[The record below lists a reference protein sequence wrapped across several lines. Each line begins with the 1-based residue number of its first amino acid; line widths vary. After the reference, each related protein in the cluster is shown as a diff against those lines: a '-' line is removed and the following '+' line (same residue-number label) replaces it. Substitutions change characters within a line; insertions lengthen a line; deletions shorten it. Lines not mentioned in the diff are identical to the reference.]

1 MLVVLGDD
9 LDARLASSLLS
20 RLDQDV
26 VIAGTVAEAEHYA
39 AQRSWA
45 AIILDTALSD
55 GSGFDLLHTLVAMR
69 FEGAIV
75 FLSTV
80 TQLTV
85 RVRALEEGAD
95 DYIVR
100 PYEPAELLAR
110 VKATM
115 RRSRRRL
122 GQHDSGIVRVGPVE
136 LDVHL
141 LEVSLPGNRRERLTP
156 SEMRLLYYLM
166 THTER
171 VVAHHERSPWL
182 FGTKAHQVSSNA
194 VGVYMRRVRRK
205 VEANPDQPRY
215 ILTVHGRGYRFNPV
229 VSSQ

>member
-1 MLVVLGDD
+1 MLVVLGGMH
-9 LDARLASSLLS
+9 DAGLSSSLLS
-20 RLDQDV
+20 RRDQDV
-26 VIAGTVAEAEHYA
+26 VIAGTVAEAEHDA

-115 RRSRRRL
+115 RRSRRR
-122 GQHDSGIVRVGPVE
+122 
-136 LDVHL
+136 
-141 LEVSLPGNRRERLTP
+141 PG
-156 SEMRLLYYLM
+156 
-166 THTER
+166 
-171 VVAHHERSPWL
+171 AH
-182 FGTKAHQVSSNA
+182 V
-194 VGVYMRRVRRK
+194 
-205 VEANPDQPRY
+205 
-215 ILTVHGRGYRFNPV
+215 
-229 VSSQ
+229 